1 LYLSLSYL
9 LNSCD
14 KKQIPDFKL
23 EVGDSFYLT
32 DSEILLLLLA
42 IGVEFGIIGADGEG
56 GAVLNGQGV
65 ERWWAR
71 GDQKALKL
79 YLITY
84 KFRELQIFILN
95 CI

>member
-1 LYLSLSYL
+1 LYLLLSYL

-14 KKQIPDFKL
+14 KKQIPDFKI

-32 DSEILLLLLA
+32 DSEILLLLA